1 MASERSDLAPDT
13 LTVAAGRPPRE
24 HDAPVNAPIV
34 LTTTYHETRAPRP
47 GDRIYARGS
56 NPTWDP
62 FEEALGAL
70 EGADLPALVF
80 ASGLGAAAAALSL
93 VPSGGAVLMPRH
105 AYAGSLGLAADL
117 AAQGRFELHVVDVA
131 DTDAVLAELA
141 GLAARFDAG
150 HLMLWLESP
159 TNPMLEVAELAVLT
173 DAAHAAGAVVVAD
186 NTFNTPIVH
195 RPLEAGVDVVLHS
208 VTKWLAGHSDVV
220 LGALVTSDAV
230 RRERLLAQ
238 RTLHGAIAGPFE
250 VWLALRGLRTLALR
264 MERSQGTALALAHRL
279 AEHPAVRRVRYP
291 GLPSDPGHERAAAQF
306 SGFGGIVSIELD
318 DVATAD
324 ALVAAVRLWLP
335 ATSLGGVESLVER
348 RRRQPA
354 EPQTVP
360 EALVRLSV
368 GIENPE
374 DLWADLDQALHRATG
389 RGASPVPAASR
400 ASREAGQLS

>member
-1 MASERSDLAPDT
+1 MALELTDLAPDT

-24 HDAPVNAPIV
+24 HDSPVNAPIV
-34 LTTTYHETRAPRP
+34 LSTTYHETRAPEA

-80 ASGLGAAAAALSL
+80 GSGLGAAAAALSL
-93 VPSGGAVLMPRH
+93 VPTGGAVVMPRH
-105 AYAGSLGLAADL
+105 AYAGSISLAADL
-117 AAQGRFELHVVDVA
+117 AAQGRFELHAVDIA
-131 DTDAVLAELA
+131 DTAAVLALLDALA
-141 GLAARFDAG
+141 GRFDAG
-150 HLMLWLESP
+150 QVMLWLESP
-159 TNPMLEVAELAVLT
+159 TNPMLEVAELSVLT
-173 DAAHAAGAVVVAD
+173 DAAHTTGAVVVAD

-220 LGALVTSDAV
+220 LGALVTSEADLRA
-230 RRERLLAQ
+230 RLLAH

-264 MERSQGTALALAHRL
+264 MERSQSTAASLAHRL
-279 AEHPAVRRVRYP
+279 ADHPAVRRVRYP
-291 GLPSDPGHERAAAQF
+291 GLPTDPGHERAATQF
-306 SGFGGIVSIELD
+306 NGFGGIVSIELE

-324 ALVAAVRLWLP
+324 ALVSAVQLWLP

-354 EPQTVP
+354 EPVTVP
-360 EALVRLSV
+360 ESLVRLSV
-368 GIENPE
+368 GIENPD
-374 DLWADLDQALHRATG
+374 DLWADLEQALRRAAG
-389 RGASPVPAASR
+389 RRDG
-400 ASREAGQLS
+400 GL